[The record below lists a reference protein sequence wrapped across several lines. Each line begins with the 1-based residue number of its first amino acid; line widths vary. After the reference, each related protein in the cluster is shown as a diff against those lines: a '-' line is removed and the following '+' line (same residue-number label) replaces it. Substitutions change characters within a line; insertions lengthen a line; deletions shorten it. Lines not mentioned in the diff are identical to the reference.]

1 MAAPSE
7 DIPVAAPAG
16 DTSMAKRPAED
27 GTPRLAV
34 ENLRIVMPA
43 TRRRPEADVVDQV
56 SFTVQP
62 GHVLGLVG
70 ESGSGKTTVA
80 LALLGLVKRGLAI
93 GGGKVLIDGRDIL
106 ALSEHELQKVRGRT
120 VAYVPQDPGSALN
133 PVLKVGTQLREVFSI
148 HGDDADRLTQV
159 MAEAGLEDPGP
170 ILASYPHQLSGGQQQ
185 RVALAMAFACRPRLI
200 VLDEP
205 TTGLDV
211 TTQRRV
217 LDTVRGLCRT
227 YQVAAVYIS
236 HDLAVVAEIA
246 DHVAVMYAGRLIEIG
261 AASELFAHSAH
272 PYTRGLMRAI
282 PLMET
287 SHELHG
293 MAGSPPRPGNRPAGC
308 SFRPRCEFAIAEC
321 ELREPQA
328 VVVSDT
334 GHAAKCVRALEVTAL
349 SGNAL
354 QARDRTVPAAAEPV
368 LTISGVSVSYTNK
381 PVLRDVNLDVGAKKS
396 VAIVGTSGSGK
407 TTLARCVVGLHKDWT
422 GTITFDG
429 KQLPPGVRGRT
440 QDQLRKI
447 QFVAQNPYSALNPRQ
462 TIGQILANPLTHFS
476 KLSARERDQRIGDV
490 LTSVALR
497 ASFAAR
503 YPDELSGGER
513 QRVALARALVLD
525 PDLLVCD
532 EVTSALDVSVQ
543 AAIVELLLRLQA
555 ERGLALLFITHN
567 LPLVRSIADDVT
579 VISAGEICERG
590 PGHAGA
596 DRAQPLLHPPAA
608 GRRARIRAWLS
619 CLWG

>member
-1 MAAPSE
+1 MTAPSGDIPATATVE
-7 DIPVAAPAG
+7 DIPVAKPPA
-16 DTSMAKRPAED
+16 DP

-34 ENLRIVMPA
+34 ENLRIVMRPS
-43 TRRRPEADVVDQV
+43 RGRPEVDVVDQV

-80 LALLGLVKRGLAI
+80 LALLGLFKRGLAL
-93 GGGKVLIDGRDIL
+93 GGGKVLIDGQDIL
-106 ALSEHELQKVRGRT
+106 GLSEHELQKLRGRT

-133 PVLKVGTQLREVFSI
+133 PVLKVGTQLREVFAI
-148 HGDDADRLTQV
+148 HGGEADRLTQV
-159 MAEAGLEDPGP
+159 MAEAGIEDPGP
-170 ILASYPHQLSGGQQQ
+170 ILASYPHQISGGQQQ

-217 LDTVRGLCRT
+217 LDTVRGLCHT

-246 DHVAVMYAGRLIEIG
+246 DHVAVMYSGRLIEIG
-261 AASELFAHSAH
+261 AASELFATPAH
-272 PYTRGLMRAI
+272 PYTRGLMRAV
-282 PLMET
+282 PSMES

-293 MAGSPPRPGNRPAGC
+293 MAGSPPRPGSRPAGC

-321 ELREPQA
+321 ELREPA
-328 VVVSDT
+328 PVVVSDT
-334 GHAAKCVRALEVTAL
+334 
-349 SGNAL
+349 AL
-354 QARDRTVPAAAEPV
+354 QARERMEPPAAEPV
-368 LTISGVSVSYTNK
+368 LTISEVSVSYTNK
-381 PVLRDVNLDVGAKKS
+381 PVLRDINLDVGAKKS

-440 QDQLRKI
+440 QGQLRKI
-447 QFVAQNPYSALNPRQ
+447 QFVAQNPYGSLNPRQ
-462 TIGQILANPLTHFS
+462 TIGQIIGNPLAHFT
-476 KLSARERDQRIGDV
+476 KLPARERDKRIGDV

-497 ASFAAR
+497 ESFAAR
-503 YPDELSGGER
+503 YPDELSSGER
-513 QRVALARALVLD
+513 QRVALARALVVD
-525 PDLLVCD
+525 PELLVCD
-532 EVTSALDVSVQ
+532 EITSALDVSVQ

-555 ERGLALLFITHN
+555 ERGLSLMFITHN

-579 VISAGEICERG
+579 VISAGQVCESG
-590 PGHAGA
+590 PVTQVLTAPTEAYTRQLIADVSGFEHAV
-596 DRAQPLLHPPAA
+596 
-608 GRRARIRAWLS
+608 
-619 CLWG
+619 

>member
-1 MAAPSE
+1 MTAPSE
-7 DIPVAAPAG
+7 DIPMTAAVQDIPPS
-16 DTSMAKRPAED
+16 TAEAD
-27 GTPRLAV
+27 PGTPRLAV

-106 ALSEHELQKVRGRT
+106 ALSEHALQKLRGRT

-133 PVLKVGTQLREVFSI
+133 PVLKVGTQLREVFAV
-148 HGDDADRLTQV
+148 HGGDAGRLTQV
-159 MAEAGLEDPGP
+159 MAEAGLEDPAP

-185 RVALAMAFACRPRLI
+185 RVALAMAFACRPQLI

-217 LDTVRGLCRT
+217 LDTVRGLCHT

-236 HDLAVVAEIA
+236 HDLSVVAEIA

-261 AASELFAHSAH
+261 AASELFATPGH

-282 PLMET
+282 PSMET

-293 MAGSPPRPGNRPAGC
+293 MAGAPPRPGNRPAGC
-308 SFRPRCEFAIAEC
+308 SFRPRCEFAITEC
-321 ELREPQA
+321 ELREPLP

-334 GHAAKCVRALEVTAL
+334 GHAARCVRALEVTAL
-349 SGNAL
+349 SATAV
-354 QARDRTVPAAAEPV
+354 QARERTVPPVEEPV
-368 LTISGVSVSYTNK
+368 LTISGVSVSYSNK
-381 PVLRDVNLDVGAKKS
+381 PVLRDVNLDVGARSS

-422 GTITFDG
+422 GTITFG
-429 KQLPPGVRGRT
+429 GQQLPPGVRGRT

-447 QFVAQNPYSALNPRQ
+447 QFVAQNPYSSLNPRQ
-462 TIGQILANPLTHFS
+462 TVGQIIGHPLSHFS
-476 KLSARERDQRIGDV
+476 KLPARERDKRIGDA

-497 ASFAAR
+497 ESFAAR

-513 QRVALARALVLD
+513 QRVALARALVVD
-525 PDLLVCD
+525 PELLVCD
-532 EVTSALDVSVQ
+532 EITSALDVSVQ

-579 VISAGEICERG
+579 VISAGQICEHG
-590 PGHAGA
+590 PVTQVLTAPKEAYTRQLIA
-596 DRAQPLLHPPAA
+596 DVPSFEHT
-608 GRRARIRAWLS
+608 G
-619 CLWG
+619 